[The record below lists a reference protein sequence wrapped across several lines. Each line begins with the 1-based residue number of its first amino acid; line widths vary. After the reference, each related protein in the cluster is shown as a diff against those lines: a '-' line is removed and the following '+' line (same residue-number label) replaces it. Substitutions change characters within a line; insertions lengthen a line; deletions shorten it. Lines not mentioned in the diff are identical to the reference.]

1 MPKQEIDYTNTI
13 MYKIVC
19 KDLNITDVYI
29 GHTANF
35 RSRKNCHKTRC
46 NNENDQHYNYHIYK
60 TIRENGGWEN
70 WDMIEIEKY
79 PCNDSNEARKRE
91 RYWYELNH
99 ATLNTCY
106 PDRTIEEWYVD
117 NKERIQ
123 QYSKTEKVKQSVKQY
138 QEKIKQ
144 YKQEYREKNIE
155 SINEKRRSIVICA
168 CGSSHV
174 YNDKA

>member
-1 MPKQEIDYTNTI
+1 M
-13 MYKIVC
+13 
-19 KDLNITDVYI
+19 
-29 GHTANF
+29 
-35 RSRKNCHKTRC
+35 
-46 NNENDQHYNYHIYK
+46 
-60 TIRENGGWEN
+60 
-70 WDMIEIEKY
+70 
-79 PCNDSNEARKRE
+79 
-91 RYWYELNH
+91 NH

-123 QYSKTEKVKQSVKQY
+123 QYNKTEKVKQSVKQY

-174 YNDKA
+174 YNDKARHEKTIKHQKYINSL